1 MAIIAISLRAKRF
14 NMDSPD
20 TLEPGVSRR
29 RLLGQS
35 GGATRV
41 DVEPCSRGFVFL
53 GRPFYGRWT
62 PPLKLRQP
70 VSNGLP
76 SEPLKSKVT
85 PIIPHRMDF
94 SWYLRK
100 PVERADNTLWGGVK
114 PASRLSADPALT
126 SSEWSRLLRQ
136 AATSR

>member
-1 MAIIAISLRAKRF
+1 MRTKVRF
-14 NMDSPD
+14 GPLWKLAPGSY
-20 TLEPGVSRR
+20 TALTRGREP
-29 RLLGQS
+29 
-35 GGATRV
+35 AARV
-41 DVEPCSRGFVFL
+41 DVEPRSRGFVFL

-76 SEPLKSKVT
+76 SQPLKSKVT